1 MKYTIKIKKSAE
13 KELNVLPLKIY
24 KQIASHIFMLE
35 NNPRPLNSAKL
46 KDNVYRIRVG
56 DYRIVYLIDDKNKII
71 EIIKLGHRKEVYRV
85 L

>member
-46 KDNVYRIRVG
+46 KDNVYSG
-56 DYRIVYLIDDKNKII
+56 DYRIVYLIDDKNKIV
-71 EIIKLGHRKEVYRV
+71 EIIKLGHRREVYRG